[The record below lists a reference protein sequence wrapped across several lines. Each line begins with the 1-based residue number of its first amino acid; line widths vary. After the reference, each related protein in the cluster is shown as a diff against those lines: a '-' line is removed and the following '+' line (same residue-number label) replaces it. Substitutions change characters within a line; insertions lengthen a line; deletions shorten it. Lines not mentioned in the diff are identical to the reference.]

1 MTRYLGERLLQMLAV
16 ALLATVAIFMIVH
29 VLPGDAALVYA
40 GPNATNDVI
49 DAVRHDMGLDQPL
62 PLQYLVWLVHLL
74 RGDLGRSYVNHYAVS
89 RLLAQRLPV
98 TAELAVG
105 AILLSLL
112 GAATGIVA
120 AVRRGSAL
128 DYAITSLNSIGLAVP
143 PFWFGLLLIMLFSL
157 EAHWLPASGFTSM
170 RQDLG
175 GAIKH
180 LVLPT
185 VTLAFQVAAILSRF
199 MKSAVSDV
207 LEEDYLRT
215 ARSKGAPE
223 RLVRVRHILPNAMV
237 TLTTVLG
244 LQFGRL
250 LGGAVVIESV
260 FAWPGVGRLLLDAL
274 GNRDYLVIQGGLLF
288 FVLLFLLINL
298 VTDLAYGILDPRV
311 RYT

>member
-143 PFWFGLLLIMLFSL
+143 PFWFGLLLIILFSL

-170 RQDLG
+170 RQDFS

-180 LVLPT
+180 LILPT